1 MHEVVA
7 IRETKPMDGMESAFV
22 TLPYAAWAV
31 LQTTARQA
39 TALAEELSEEK
50 ARSAAVISD
59 FEAYMR
65 EHQVL
70 MAQQKQERR

>member
-1 MHEVVA
+1 MHDVVA
-7 IRETKPMDGMESAFV
+7 IRETKPVGGMDGTFV
-22 TLPYAAWAV
+22 TLPYAAWVELRVA
-31 LQTTARQA
+31 ARQA

-50 ARSAAVISD
+50 KRSAAVMSD

-70 MAQQKQERR
+70 MLQQKGRG